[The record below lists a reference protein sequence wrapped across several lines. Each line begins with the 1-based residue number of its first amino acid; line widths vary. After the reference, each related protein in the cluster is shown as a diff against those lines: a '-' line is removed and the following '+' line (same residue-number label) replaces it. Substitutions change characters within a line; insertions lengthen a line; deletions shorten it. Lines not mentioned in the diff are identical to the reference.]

1 MINRSHV
8 VHENIEA
15 MSREE
20 IAEQLQEIMGRA
32 KDRMKDVTP
41 MPELI
46 ELDDVPLADVSGDIA
61 ET

>member
-1 MINRSHV
+1 
-8 VHENIEA
+8 